1 MQELEKDPNATVE
14 IAEDMREEGEEFG
27 PVTNV
32 VVYDREPDGIVTV
45 RFEDADA
52 AAKFIEKCN
61 GRFFDNRKLEV
72 YAAQDNPKGKFK
84 KSDRHVD
91 EDEQEKHL
99 DSLIT
104 E

>member
-1 MQELEKDPNATVE
+1 LQELEKDPNATVE